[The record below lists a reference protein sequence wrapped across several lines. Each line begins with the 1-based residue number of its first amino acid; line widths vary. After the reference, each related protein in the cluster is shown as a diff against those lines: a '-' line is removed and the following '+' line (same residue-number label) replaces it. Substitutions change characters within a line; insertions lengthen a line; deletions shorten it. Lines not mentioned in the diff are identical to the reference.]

1 MKNKIF
7 YVLVLAFLVFI
18 SFYYGRLIKQN
29 VLRVNDFVIGNFYNI
44 KDYLKEK
51 ISEYFNQ
58 ANQIQQLKARNKELE
73 DIAVKVTSFANQLN
87 RILEDQN
94 STKYL
99 PQVSLTRV
107 ISYVQLNDY
116 KKLWLDWSKIP
127 VGKNRGLI
135 YQGYTAGIAINKDGR
150 TMALLQGDD
159 QCVFSVYIGKS
170 KAPGLIQGENGKVVV
185 KFIPK
190 WAKINVGDE
199 ILTSGLDNIF
209 FSDVPVGIVNRV
221 DDEDMYQ
228 SVEVKP
234 YVKISIPA
242 YLYVVDNL

>member
-1 MKNKIF
+1 
-7 YVLVLAFLVFI
+7 
-18 SFYYGRLIKQN
+18 
-29 VLRVNDFVIGNFYNI
+29 
-44 KDYLKEK
+44 
-51 ISEYFNQ
+51 
-58 ANQIQQLKARNKELE
+58 E

-135 YQGYTAGIAINKDGR
+135 YQGYTAGIAINKNGR
-150 TMALLQGDD
+150 AMALLQGDD

-170 KAPGLIQGENGKVVV
+170 KAPGLIQGEDGRIVV

-190 WAKINVGDE
+190 WAKINIGDE

-209 FSDVPVGIVNRV
+209 FSDIPVGIVNRI

>member
-18 SFYYGRLIKQN
+18 SFYYGGLIKQN

-44 KDYLKEK
+44 KDYLGKK
-51 ISEYFNQ
+51 ISEHFNQ

-135 YQGYTAGIAINKDGR
+135 YQGYTAGIAINK
-150 TMALLQGDD
+150 MVEQWLFYKVMIS
-159 QCVFSVYIGKS
+159 VFF
-170 KAPGLIQGENGKVVV
+170 L
-185 KFIPK
+185 FI
-190 WAKINVGDE
+190 
-199 ILTSGLDNIF
+199 
-209 FSDVPVGIVNRV
+209 
-221 DDEDMYQ
+221 
-228 SVEVKP
+228 
-234 YVKISIPA
+234 
-242 YLYVVDNL
+242 